1 MCCLGSATARQS
13 AIECVWII
21 WSRTSYFLVIIG
33 ALTIMDTIYD
43 KQILVSYCRNTSYHV
58 NLWSE
63 PETAGN
69 IEKHKRISEP
79 L

>member
-1 MCCLGSATARQS
+1 MCMDH
-13 AIECVWII
+13 
-21 WSRTSYFLVIIG
+21 LVKHQLFPG
-33 ALTIMDTIYD
+33 YYCALTIMDAIYD